1 MPMKLAITVGVA
13 GCLRR
18 GELPTIC
25 KTNKLPKTYSATVH
39 VHWCPEARAL
49 SQSPG
54 QFTRMSLLLIGTA
67 KSPL

>member
-1 MPMKLAITVGVA
+1 MPIKLAITVGAA

-18 GELPTIC
+18 GELPTIR
-25 KTNKLPKTYSATVH
+25 KTNKLFKIYSATVC

-54 QFTRMSLLLIGTA
+54 QFARMSLLLIRTA